1 MYGFSVKKVEYVD
14 FRTTRWDVTRNIY
27 GTMNPLQ
34 ANDGESIKLFLS
46 PKEFNG
52 TIYITVQVTELGV
65 IGFSNIDVKFNDF
78 DNTTKAGH
86 LRFDSFDAM
95 TKPIDITL
103 SSVSLDYYFDG
114 PKAQS
119 LITSNESPIEVW
131 LQAGKEVNGVVNQT
145 NSWQHRLDLANSASF
160 TLNDVSLTLEQDES
174 IFLQFNL
181 KEHNVT
187 TPVIR
192 GAKLVYSLT

>member
-1 MYGFSVKKVEYVD
+1 
-14 FRTTRWDVTRNIY
+14 
-27 GTMNPLQ
+27 MNPLL
-34 ANDGESIKLFLS
+34 ANRGEAIKLFLA

-52 TIYITVQVTELGV
+52 SIYITVESNNLGV

-78 DNTTKAGH
+78 DNTTKGGH

-95 TKPIDITL
+95 VKPTGAITL
-103 SSVSLDYYFDG
+103 TSVAVDYYFDG
-114 PKAQS
+114 PKAEA
-119 LITSNESPIEVW
+119 LVTSNESPIECW
-131 LQAGKEVNGVVNQT
+131 LQAGKEIDGVVSQT
-145 NSWQHRLDLANSASF
+145 NPWQHRIDLTKAS
-160 TLNDVSLTLEQDES
+160 SLTLNASIPSLGVDES

-192 GAKLVYSLT
+192 GAKLVYSV